1 MTLPSERLES
11 ALTTGN
17 LWLYILTL
25 MKSGEVYAYELNT
38 KIMKKF
44 GFLPE
49 KIMMYIVLYK
59 LEDAGLVKSH
69 YNKRRKYY
77 KITVKGRNELKKGK
91 RILNKILKHI
101 K

>member
-1 MTLPSERLES
+1 MFMTLPSERLES

-44 GFLPE
+44 GFMPE
-49 KIMMYIVLYK
+49 KIMMYMMK
-59 LEDAGLVKSH
+59 LFSSH
-69 YNKRRKYY
+69 PHH
-77 KITVKGRNELKKGK
+77 L
-91 RILNKILKHI
+91 LKHH
-101 K
+101 